1 MIPSFVERP
10 YNLKLNVALKRKR
23 DKTAFITAQRVFISS
38 RLNYMIFYQIPWK
51 VLYLLRNSKPIL
63 ILGQLKTILKNYIR
77 NTLGEFVRVGFI

>member
-38 RLNYMIFYQIPWK
+38 RLNYD
-51 VLYLLRNSKPIL
+51 LLPNSL
-63 ILGQLKTILKNYIR
+63 ESSLSLTEFKTNINTWTAENYP
-77 NTLGEFVRVGFI
+77 